1 MDHRTSA
8 DGRAVGMNRWI
19 VGLTVGTW
27 AIVFVMTAVRYVK
40 TGRMSDTSIFIVV
53 VGVGALLALTSHV
66 PRRRGIRWLLRAGA
80 SAAIAVATYVF
91 LRGAH

>member
-66 PRRRGIRWLLRAGA
+66 PRRRGIRWLLRSGA
-80 SAAIAVATYVF
+80 LAAIAVATYVF